1 MWRPYCLC
9 STAFFTTS
17 VACPK
22 SPQDVSAAESDNWF
36 LRLHAEPHSP
46 CKGCLRTGLGA
57 LFFMTTSICIAQLNF
72 VVGDMSGNAKK
83 IIDAAT
89 QAHAQGAKL
98 LVMPELALCGYAAED
113 LLLRPSFQQ
122 AVDVA
127 LEQVIAASTAWPAMK
142 LLLGCPQAIE
152 GSLHRH
158 NAALW
163 IGGGRVLASYA
174 KQALPNYG
182 VFDELRYFKPEH
194 QACLIDVDG
203 IQVGVLICEDAWV
216 QSPAQSAKNAGAQ
229 MLIVLNASPYH
240 LGKQSEREAVFAQ
253 RAMETSL
260 PVIYAHMV
268 GGQDELVF
276 DGGSFALNAD
286 GVVAARAPS
295 FAAALPMVTAQANGT
310 AVVLSGTVQET
321 QEDNASL
328 WKALVLGV
336 QDYVTKNGFPGALLG
351 LSGGV
356 DSALVLAIA
365 VDALGKDRVRT
376 VMMPSPYTADI
387 SWQDAQE
394 MADRLGVHHDVIDIA
409 PQFEAFKNA
418 LAPQFKGLQEDTT
431 EENLQARI
439 RGTLL
444 MALSNKL
451 GAIVLTTGN
460 KSELATGYCTLYGDM
475 AGGFAVIK
483 DVLKTRV
490 FELALWR
497 NANDP
502 FGTGL
507 NPIPLRIITRPPS
520 AELRADQKDEDS
532 LPPYPILDD
541 IIVRYVENDEPID
554 EIVTAG
560 HDRENVER
568 VVRLIRINEYKRRQA
583 PVGPR
588 LSPRSFGKDWR
599 SPITNGFRR

>member
-1 MWRPYCLC
+1 
-9 STAFFTTS
+9 
-17 VACPK
+17 
-22 SPQDVSAAESDNWF
+22 
-36 LRLHAEPHSP
+36 
-46 CKGCLRTGLGA
+46 
-57 LFFMTTSICIAQLNF
+57 MTTSICIAQLNF
-72 VVGDMSGNAKK
+72 VVGDLSGNAHK
-83 IIDAAT
+83 IIDAAR
-89 QAHAQGAKL
+89 QAHAQGAQL
-98 LVMPELALCGYAAED
+98 LVTPELALCGYAAED
-113 LLLRPSFQQ
+113 LLLRPAFQQ
-122 AVDVA
+122 AVDAA
-127 LEQVIAASTAWPAMK
+127 LAQVIAASADWPGMA
-142 LLLGCPQAIE
+142 LLLGCPQAVP
-152 GSLHRH
+152 GTLHRH

-163 IGGGRVLASYA
+163 IKQGRVMACYA
-174 KQALPNYG
+174 KHALPNYG
-182 VFDELRYFKPEH
+182 VFDELRYFKPE
-194 QACLIDVDG
+194 QQPCLIDVDG
-203 IQVGVLICEDAWV
+203 IQAGVLVCEDAWV
-216 QSPAQSAKNAGAQ
+216 QAPAQAAKAAGAQ
-229 MLIVLNASPYH
+229 LLIVLNASPYH
-240 LGKQSEREAVFAQ
+240 LGKQSEREAVLAQ
-253 RAMETSL
+253 RAAETAL

-276 DGGSFALNAD
+276 DGGSFALHAD
-286 GVVAARAPS
+286 GSVVARAPS
-295 FAAALPMVTAQANGT
+295 FAESLH
-310 AVVLSGTVQET
+310 AVSVNVQDTGLVLSGAVAAPQD
-321 QEDNASL
+321 DNADL

-336 QDYVTKNGFPGALLG
+336 RDYVAKNGFPGALLG
-351 LSGGV
+351 LSGGI

-365 VDALGKDRVRT
+365 VDALGKDQVRT

-387 SWQDAQE
+387 SWKDAQE
-394 MADRLGVHHDVIDIA
+394 MADRVGVRHEVIDIA

-418 LAPQFKGLQEDTT
+418 LAVQFAGLPEDTT

-444 MALSNKL
+444 MALSNKF

-490 FELALWR
+490 FELARWR

-507 NPIPLRIITRPPS
+507 NPIPERIITRPPS

-541 IIVRYVENDEPID
+541 IIVRYVENDETVD
-554 EIVTAG
+554 QIVAAG
-560 HDRENVER
+560 HDHENVER

-588 LSPRSFGKDWR
+588 LSSRSFGKDWR
-599 SPITNGFRR
+599 TPITNGFRR